1 MKIPQNEFYDL
12 CPNISKA
19 TFSHYVKLIR
29 LANGTKAAN
38 QPHYIAD
45 L

>member
-12 CPNISKA
+12 CPNISKG
-19 TFSHYVKLIR
+19 TFSKYVKLIR
-29 LANGTKAAN
+29 LANNQKAIN
-38 QPHYIAD
+38 QPHYIKD